1 MAEPLLRFII
11 MSMFE
16 FVKRHRVLF
25 FSLSAIVGLAIWY
38 FFIRVDT
45 SGGLTVKKEDLIQ
58 TLTLSGGIDAAEKST
73 MTFQST
79 GKLAFMKVE
88 EGDQVKKGQLL
99 AGLDTGD
106 LWAAERAAYYKY
118 LAADAHAKYIE
129 DTVKNH
135 STDESYLQRDNRTA
149 AQTDRDIKYDTWLS
163 AQRALRYATI
173 YSPIDGIVYNVPPAH
188 PGEFITATN
197 TFELDIVN
205 PQTIYFSA
213 TADQTEVG
221 QIVLG
226 QSAKVT
232 LDALVDSPFDAEVTK
247 VAFIPKTDETGTVYE
262 VRLSLSQTDPFRP
275 RLGMTG
281 DVSFVL
287 SQHQGVIAIPSRY
300 LKTINGEKFV
310 LKLVKGR
317 KLQTKVETGPII
329 DGRTIILSGLSQTE
343 TIYDQTR

>member
-1 MAEPLLRFII
+1 MGV
-11 MSMFE
+11 FE
-16 FVKRHRVLF
+16 FVKRRRILF
-25 FSLSAIVGLAIWY
+25 SSLAAITGLVIWY

-45 SGGLTVKKEDLIQ
+45 SGGLVVEKEDLTQ
-58 TLTLSGGIDAAEKST
+58 TLTLSGGIDASEKST
-73 MTFQST
+73 MTFQSA
-79 GKLAFMKVE
+79 GKLAFIKVE
-88 EGDQVKKGQLL
+88 EGDQVKKGQPL

-118 LAADAHAKYIE
+118 LSADAHAKYIE
-129 DTVKNH
+129 DTVKDH
-135 STDESYLQRDNRTA
+135 SADESYLQRDNRTA
-149 AQTDRDIKYDTWLS
+149 AQTDRDIKYDIWLS
-163 AQRALRYATI
+163 AKRALLYATL

-188 PGEFITATN
+188 PGEFVTATN
-197 TFELDIVN
+197 TFKLDIVN

-221 QIVLG
+221 QIALG

-232 LDALVDSPFDAEVTK
+232 LDALVDSPFDALVAK

-262 VRLSLSQTDPFRP
+262 VRLSLPQTGSFRP

-300 LKTINGEKFV
+300 LKTITGEKFI

-317 KLQTKVETGPII
+317 KLQTKVETGPVI
-329 DGRTIILSGLSQTE
+329 DGRTIILSGLGQTE